1 MNKKLLTIIIPSYNI
16 EKYLR
21 PCLESVLDGNGMAD
35 RLDVIVVNDGSK
47 DGTSAI
53 AHGFEAAHPGIV
65 RVIDKENGNYG
76 SCINAGVRE
85 ARGLYVKI
93 LDADDTFETP
103 SFVRYLGF
111 LDRLASEG
119 NGPDVVFNDFVEVDP
134 DGKTVVRHS
143 FPFLDGPGAVLS
155 GFDYSDSDRKLWMHA
170 VAYRLDLLRR
180 IGYRQTEGVFYSDQ
194 EWAVVPMMD
203 VRSFRHSPE
212 VVYRYLVGRAGQS
225 VAGDVRLRH
234 YGMHLRVEKRI
245 IEAIA
250 ENRRN
255 RPGADFSF
263 AERQIENHLASFY
276 SEYLL
281 AHPKELPEDELRE
294 FDGFLRTAA
303 PDFHRFAG
311 NLSTAFTPLGV
322 RFRFVRH
329 WRKAGKRNTPAFR
342 LADFGLSVRRFRN
355 RLRNRAVI

>member
-1 MNKKLLTIIIPSYNI
+1 MKSKLLTVIVPSYNM
-16 EKYLR
+16 ENYLR
-21 PCLESVLDGNGMAD
+21 ACLGSVLSDNPMAD

-53 AHGFEAAHPGIV
+53 AHEIEAAHPGVI

-76 SCINAGVRE
+76 SCVNAGIRE
-85 ARGLYVKI
+85 ACGRFVKI
-93 LDADDTFETP
+93 LDADDTFDTIAFE
-103 SFVRYLGF
+103 RYLRF
-111 LDRLASEG
+111 LDELADGSA
-119 NGPDVVFNDFVEVDP
+119 PDVVFNDFVEVDP

-143 FPFLDGPGAVLS
+143 FPFLDGPGAALS
-155 GFDYSDSDRKLWMHA
+155 DFDYSEPDRKLWMHA

-203 VRSFRHSPE
+203 ARSFRHSPE
-212 VVYRYLVGRAGQS
+212 PVYRYLVGRAGQT
-225 VAGDVRLRH
+225 VAGNVRLRH

-245 IEAIA
+245 VETLV

-255 RPGADFSF
+255 HPDAEFSF

-276 SEYLL
+276 SEFLL
-281 AHPKELPEDELRE
+281 VHPKMLPEGELRE
-294 FDGFLRTAA
+294 FDGFLRAVA
-303 PDFHRFAG
+303 PDFHRYAG
-311 NLSTAFTPLGV
+311 TLSTAFTPLRF

-329 WRKAGKRNTPAFR
+329 WRKAGKRNSLAFR
-342 LADFGLSVRRFRN
+342 LADFGLSVRRYRN
-355 RLRNRAVI
+355 RFAKHAST